1 MLMNKKVK
9 GETLREAQKMDR
21 EGLMQLVTR
30 MANKLEDLMVILENI
45 NDGIYLTDGKANTIF
60 LNQSYEKISGA
71 KREDFLGKS
80 MYQVIDD
87 GLIDVSGT
95 VLALKEQKEVSLK
108 QILSNGSLA
117 LITSTPIFE
126 DDKIVLV
133 VTVVRDITELKKLQ
147 EEIVHHQEEITRLKK
162 SVESRAKVIY
172 RGKVMD
178 NILSCAARVAKYD
191 STVLLT
197 GETGVGKDVLSKF
210 IYENSSR
217 ADGEFSHINC
227 STIPHSLIE
236 SEFFGYEKGAFT
248 GADSKGKKGIF
259 EKADGG
265 TVFLDEIGE
274 LPLSMQASLLH
285 VLQDKKVRRV
295 GGTSSIDVNVRIIAA
310 TNRNLEKMVE
320 EGTFREDLY
329 YRLNVVA
336 IQIPPLRARRDDI
349 LPLIEYFMARLSERY
364 GMRKQFSLDTL
375 ETLYAYD
382 WPGNVRE
389 LKNFTERAFILSS
402 KDVITREDLPLS
414 VIRPEEH
421 WAIDLE
427 KTTLPE
433 ARAKVEAMLIDKAF
447 EKYKNVTDAAR
458 VLDIDA
464 STFVRK
470 RKKYL
475 KEGYLTEKCLK
486 K

>member
-1 MLMNKKVK
+1 MLNHKKAMMD
-9 GETLREAQKMDR
+9 TLRKMENMNR
-21 EGLMQLVTR
+21 
-30 MANKLEDLMVILENI
+30 EDLTSFISKMADELDDLIVVLENI
-45 NDGIYLTDGKANTIF
+45 NDGIYLTDGSANTIF
-60 LNQSYEKISGA
+60 LNRSYEKMSGA
-71 KREDFLGKS
+71 KRDAFIGKS
-80 MYQVIDD
+80 MYQVIDE
-87 GLIDVSGT
+87 GLIDASGT

-108 QILSNGSLA
+108 QILSNGSIA
-117 LITSTPIFE
+117 LVTSTPIFE
-126 DDKIVLV
+126 EGKIVLV
-133 VTVVRDITELKKLQ
+133 VTVVRDITELNKLQ

-162 SVESRAKVIY
+162 KVESRAKVIY

-217 ADGEFSHINC
+217 SDAEFSHINC
-227 STIPHSLIE
+227 STIPRSLIE

-295 GGTSSIDVNVRIIAA
+295 GGTRSIDVDVRIIAA
-310 TNRNLEKMVE
+310 TNRDLEEMVR

-329 YRLNVVA
+329 YRLNVVT
-336 IQIPPLRARRDDI
+336 IEIPPLRSRRDDI
-349 LPLIEYFMARLSERY
+349 IPLIEHFMTRLSERY
-364 GMRKQFSLDTL
+364 GMRKQFSIDTL

-389 LKNFTERAFILSS
+389 LKNFTERAFILSP
-402 KDVITREDLPLS
+402 KEVITREDLPLS
-414 VIRPEEH
+414 VIRPEKHLE
-421 WAIDLE
+421 IDLDE
-427 KTTLPE
+427 ATLPE
-433 ARAKVEAMLIDKAF
+433 ARAKVEAILIDKAF
-447 EKYKNVTDAAR
+447 GKYKNVTDAAR

-475 KEGYLTEKCLK
+475 REGYLTEKCFEK
-486 K
+486 